1 VTATIVLDASAFLR
15 AEVEERDVARLW
27 IAAVDAGE
35 VSGTVPEHFYVE
47 VANALRAYVR
57 AGRMSATIA
66 AELVT
71 RSLDLSL
78 AARPARDLVPAALVR
93 SLQLELTVY
102 DAAYV
107 VLAEAAD
114 AVLVTAD
121 RELARA
127 YDRVDLVS

>member
-1 VTATIVLDASAFLR
+1 MEEQDA
-15 AEVEERDVARLW
+15 ARLW
-27 IAAVDAGE
+27 IAAVDAAE
-35 VSGTVPEHFYVE
+35 VTGTVPEHFYVE

-57 AGRMSATIA
+57 ARRMRAAVA

-71 RSLDLSL
+71 RCLDLPL
-78 AARPARDLVPAALVR
+78 MARPARDLVPAALVR
-93 SLQLELTVY
+93 SLRLELTVY

-121 RELARA
+121 RNLARA
-127 YDRVDLVS
+127 YDRVELVA

>member
-1 VTATIVLDASAFLR
+1 MEEQDA
-15 AEVEERDVARLW
+15 ARLW
-27 IAAVDAGE
+27 IAAVDAAE
-35 VSGTVPEHFYVE
+35 VNGTVPEHFYVE

-57 AGRMSATIA
+57 AGRMRAAVA

-71 RSLDLSL
+71 RCLDLPL
-78 AARPARDLVPAALVR
+78 AARPARDLVPAALAR

-121 RELARA
+121 RDLARA
-127 YDRVDLVS
+127 YDRVELVS